1 MYLHFLLYSWNSQT
15 DITGGIE
22 LPYDFITTEERS
34 NLMKKI
40 RSKDTKAEV
49 TLAKELWKRGIRYR
63 KNYGLLPGK
72 PDIAIT
78 KYRIAVFVDGEFWH
92 GYNWE
97 TKKKRIKANRDYWI
111 KKIERNM
118 ERDQETNTK
127 LEKSGWVVLR
137 FWETEVKKDLEGC
150 VQVVEQAIGDRS

>member
-1 MYLHFLLYSWNSQT
+1 M
-15 DITGGIE
+15 
-22 LPYDFITTEERS
+22 
-34 NLMKKI
+34 
-40 RSKDTKAEV
+40 
-49 TLAKELWKRGIRYR
+49 
-63 KNYGLLPGK
+63 PGK

-137 FWETEVKKDLEGC
+137 FWEAEVKKDLEGC